1 MYNYGSDM
9 KLGRANFA
17 VRVLLLFLA
26 VMICFGARAGK
37 KHKKERRSVVRLETS
52 AGVIRIALSD
62 LTPLHRDNFLRLAE
76 EGFYDGLLFHRV
88 IKGFMIQAGDPSS
101 REAPRDSLLGEG
113 GPGYTLPAEI
123 VFPEL
128 YHVRGSVAAPREGD
142 DVNPEFRSSGSQ
154 FYIVW
159 GKRMQPAPLR
169 KAMSYLAEK
178 GIELNRFML
187 NDYQM
192 YGGTPHLDGSY
203 TVFGHVIEG
212 LDVVEAIQAVTT
224 DASDRPL
231 EDVVVIRATVE
242 SRSREAVA
250 AQK

>member
-1 MYNYGSDM
+1 M
-9 KLGRANFA
+9 KRGITNFM
-17 VRVLLLFLA
+17 VRIFLLSLA
-26 VMICFGARAGK
+26 VTICFEIHAGEGR
-37 KHKKERRSVVRLETS
+37 KKEHRSVVRLETS
-52 AGVIRIALSD
+52 AGVVRIALSD
-62 LTPLHRDNFLRLAE
+62 LTPLHRDNFLRLTE

-88 IKGFMIQAGDPSS
+88 IKGFMVQAGDPAS
-101 REAPRDSLLGEG
+101 RGASHGSLLGEG

-128 YHVRGSVAAPREGD
+128 YHVRGSVAAAREGD

-159 GKRMQPAPLR
+159 GERMQPAPLR

-178 GIELNRFML
+178 GIELDKFML

-192 YGGTPHLDGSY
+192 YGGTPHLDGTY

-212 LDVVEAIQAVTT
+212 MDVVEAIQAVET
-224 DASDRPL
+224 DANDRPL
-231 EDVVVIRATVE
+231 KDVVVIRATVE
-242 SRSREAVA
+242 RRSREAVA

>member
-1 MYNYGSDM
+1 ME
-9 KLGRANFA
+9 LGRTNFA
-17 VRVLLLFLA
+17 ARAFLLFLA
-26 VMICFGARAGK
+26 VAVCFVAQAGK
-37 KHKKERRSVVRLETS
+37 KHKKEHRSVVRLETS

-123 VFPEL
+123 AFPEL
-128 YHVRGSVAAPREGD
+128 YHVRGSVAAAREGD